1 MKQMTNEF
9 GQTILILILVL
20 TAGLAIG
27 ISVVQRSLS
36 DISTSSKVE
45 QSSRAFSA
53 AEAGIERA
61 LSGGSI
67 GLPISVGDSGSK
79 TTVFDSGNLPLAN
92 QALEYPLITKE
103 EMAQVWLAN
112 PNTLIQY
119 YNEPYLEIAWGATNI
134 PNPDDKPAIE
144 INVIYLAGGIYQ
156 SKKFYFDSNSSR
168 ASLNGFNSVSCSD
181 NPATFNTSMGNDRV
195 FYCRNSLIMT
205 DLYNASAILM
215 LLRARILYS
224 STSQPF
230 AVLPWGGN
238 CGTNVCSL
246 PPQARI
252 FTSTGTA
259 GDTQRKVQV
268 FKLDKVVP
276 FYFDYALFSVGA
288 VSKN

>member
-1 MKQMTNEF
+1 MGKEA
-9 GQTILILILVL
+9 GQIILILILVMTVAL
-20 TAGLAIG
+20 VIG

-45 QSSRAFSA
+45 QSGRAFSA
-53 AEAGIERA
+53 AEAGIEKA
-61 LSGGSI
+61 IQSDS
-67 GLPISVGDSGSK
+67 PITTSVDL
-79 TTVFDSGNLPLAN
+79 GNNSVLQSVEKADVPAAN
-92 QALEYPLITKE
+92 QALEYPPIGKE

-112 PNTLIQY
+112 PSTLTQY

-134 PNPDDKPAIE
+134 SNPDDKPAIE
-144 INVIYLAGGIYQ
+144 INVVYLAGSSYQ
-156 SKKFYFDSNSSR
+156 SKKFYFDSNSNR
-168 ASLNGFNSVSCSD
+168 ASSNGFNSVSCSD
-181 NPATFNTSMGNDRV
+181 NPATLNTSMGNDRV

-230 AVLPWGGN
+230 AVLPWGGS

-252 FTSTGTA
+252 FTSIGTA
-259 GDTQRKVQV
+259 GDTQRKIQV
-268 FKLDKVVP
+268 FRLNNVVP
-276 FYFDYALFSVGA
+276 FYFDYAIFSTGDIT
-288 VSKN
+288 K